1 MPQAKGSAL
10 AAQAEETAQRTAQ
23 VTEDARTWHVP
34 AKLPEAQ
41 KSFGCTEEHRGGGV
55 GGE

>member
-23 VTEDARTWHVP
+23 VTEDAQTWHVP

-41 KSFGCTEEHRGGGV
+41 RSFGCTEEHRGGGV